1 MNRMPRLDP
10 HIASRLLARAKSEGK
25 APEAIAIEALDEKL
39 TPDGARSV
47 AARLAAFRVIVDA
60 KPDGNPNADV
70 SRGSVYG

>member
-1 MNRMPRLDP
+1 MNLLLHLDP
-10 HIASRLLARAKSEGK
+10 DIESRLLERAKHEGK

-70 SRGSVYG
+70 SRGSVYE